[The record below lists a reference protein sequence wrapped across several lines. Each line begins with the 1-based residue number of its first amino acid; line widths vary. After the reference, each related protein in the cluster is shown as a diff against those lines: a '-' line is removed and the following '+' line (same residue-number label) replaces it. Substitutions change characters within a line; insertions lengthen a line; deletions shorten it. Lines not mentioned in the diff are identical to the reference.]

1 MSDPNKRN
9 ILYFESDCKHSL
21 YETMVKWQVENN
33 KRLLSLNIQ
42 ADQDNYCCIALTN
55 PTEVIIC
62 DGNATTVAEASR
74 QVIVSNGNLSVSV
87 Q

>member
-9 ILYFESDCKHSL
+9 ILYFESDSMRSL
-21 YETMVKWQVENN
+21 YETMDKWQVENN

-55 PTEVIIC
+55 PTEVIIF
-62 DGNATTVAEASR
+62 GNEGGYTSPMR
-74 QVIVSNGNLSVSV
+74 QVNVSNNKLLVSV

>member
-9 ILYFESDCKHSL
+9 ILYFESDSMRSL
-21 YETMVKWQVENN
+21 YETMDKWQVENN

-55 PTEVIIC
+55 PTEVVIC
-62 DGNATTVAEASR
+62 GGDASNQASVFSGQL
-74 QVIVSNGNLSVSV
+74 QVDTD
-87 Q
+87 

>member
-9 ILYFESDCKHSL
+9 ILYFESDSMRSL
-21 YETMVKWQVENN
+21 YETMDKWQVENN

-55 PTEVIIC
+55 PTEVVIC
-62 DGNATTVAEASR
+62 NGSTSR
-74 QVIVSNGNLSVSV
+74 QADVSGGNLNVSV
-87 Q
+87 M

>member
-9 ILYFESDCKHSL
+9 ILYFESDSMRSL
-21 YETMVKWQVENN
+21 YETMDKWQVENN

-55 PTEVIIC
+55 PTEVVIC
-62 DGNATTVAEASR
+62 GGNGADQAW
-74 QVIVSNGNLSVSV
+74 VIGGELNVDTD
-87 Q
+87 

>member
-9 ILYFESDCKHSL
+9 ILYFESDSMRSL
-21 YETMVKWQVENN
+21 YETMDKWQVENN

-55 PTEVIIC
+55 PTEVVIWH
-62 DGNATTVAEASR
+62 GEASNQASVFSGQL
-74 QVIVSNGNLSVSV
+74 QVDTD
-87 Q
+87 

>member
-9 ILYFESDCKHSL
+9 ILYFESDSMRSL
-21 YETMVKWQVENN
+21 YETMDKWQVENN

-55 PTEVIIC
+55 PTEVVIC
-62 DGNATTVAEASR
+62 HGDAYGQAS
-74 QVIVSNGNLSVSV
+74 VIAARLGVDPS
-87 Q
+87 

>member
-9 ILYFESDCKHSL
+9 ILYFESDSMRSL
-21 YETMVKWQVENN
+21 YETMDKWQDENK

-55 PTEVIIC
+55 PTEVVIC
-62 DGNATTVAEASR
+62 GGSATTHAE
-74 QVIVSNGNLSVSV
+74 VIAGNLLVSV

>member
-9 ILYFESDCKHSL
+9 ILYFESDSMRSL
-21 YETMVKWQVENN
+21 YETMDKWQVENN

-55 PTEVIIC
+55 PTEVVIC
-62 DGNATTVAEASR
+62 GWNGGSEAW
-74 QVIVSNGNLSVSV
+74 VIGGQLNVDTD
-87 Q
+87 